1 METFNLP
8 DVGEGLTEAEI
19 TEWKVAVGDTV
30 AVNDVLCEIETAK
43 SLVELP
49 SPYAGTV
56 AELMVPE
63 GETVAVGTPI
73 IGITTGAE
81 AAPSG
86 GDGSVEV
93 EQEIPDARM
102 PAPGDGT
109 PGEGLDDDGPAP
121 RPGVGEEAPVPADG
135 GVSRATAGSDA
146 GPAGGALTGSGPKAD
161 STKRRP
167 RKGATSAPS
176 GQATPGAPVAPGA
189 PAASTGTAAARGA
202 TAPTT
207 PAALGHPLR
216 PAPSPVPA
224 SSAAPSP
231 QPAPAPQ
238 PAAQASRGLKLPAA
252 VGNWVAAGRER
263 QAEAAGLFERV
274 LAKPP
279 VRRIA
284 KELGVDLTK
293 VRATGQFGEVTRT
306 DVENYLAERE
316 TNIETSGSFWMPD
329 SGDNERRTE
338 RIRVKG
344 VRKATAA
351 AVTDSYRDAPHVSIY
366 VDVDASRTME
376 FVKRLKASRE
386 FEGIKV
392 TPLLILAKA
401 VIWAA
406 ARNPHVNA
414 SWTDEEILVKHYMN
428 LGIAAAT
435 PRGLLVPNIKNA
447 NELSLKELAMALTEL
462 AKRAR
467 DGKTQPAE
475 MADGTISITNIG
487 ALGIDTGTPIINR
500 GEVAIVAFGTIRQKP
515 WVVSGEVIP
524 RWITTLGGSFDH
536 RVVDGDLSA
545 RFMADVASIMEEPA
559 LLLE

>member
-1 METFNLP
+1 MEIFTLP

-56 AELMVPE
+56 RELMVPE
-63 GETVAVGTPI
+63 GQMIEVGTPI
-73 IGITTGAE
+73 IGIATGAE
-81 AAPSG
+81 
-86 GDGSVEV
+86 
-93 EQEIPDARM
+93 PDATAQVSEDEQDTGATEPVQT
-102 PAPGDGT
+102 PA
-109 PGEGLDDDGPAP
+109 
-121 RPGVGEEAPVPADG
+121 
-135 GVSRATAGSDA
+135 
-146 GPAGGALTGSGPKAD
+146 ALVGSGPKAD
-161 STKRRP
+161 PVRRRP
-167 RKGATSAPS
+167 RTHRPTPAAVSPGPS
-176 GQATPGAPVAPGA
+176 GRPAAAAPELEA
-189 PAASTGTAAARGA
+189 PAAPAAA
-202 TAPTT
+202 
-207 PAALGHPLR
+207 
-216 PAPSPVPA
+216 
-224 SSAAPSP
+224 
-231 QPAPAPQ
+231 PAPARAQDTARPSAPTAPQ
-238 PAAQASRGLKLPAA
+238 GAVGRGRKLPAA
-252 VGNWVAAGRER
+252 VGNAV
-263 QAEAAGLFERV
+263 QDVAGLWSKV

-284 KELGVDLTK
+284 KELGVDLTQ
-293 VRATGQFGEVTRT
+293 VRATGQHGEITRT

-316 TNIETSGSFWMPD
+316 TYIEQSGGFWMPD
-329 SGDNERRTE
+329 GGDNEHRTE
-338 RIRVKG
+338 RIKVKG
-344 VRKATAA
+344 VRRATAA
-351 AVTDSYRDAPHVSIY
+351 AVAQSYREAPHVSIF

-376 FVKRLKASRE
+376 FVQRLKKNPD
-386 FEGIKV
+386 FEGVKV

-414 SWTDEEILVKHYMN
+414 TWTDEEILVKHYMN

-447 NELSLKELAMALTEL
+447 NELSLRELAVELTALT
-462 AKRAR
+462 KRAR
-467 DGKTQPAE
+467 DGKTQPRE

-487 ALGIDTGTPIINR
+487 ALGIDIGTPIINP
-500 GEVAIVAFGTIRQKP
+500 GEVAIVAFGTIKQKP

-545 RFMADVASIMEEPA
+545 RFMADVAAIMEEPA